1 MCPLTYHDVVAQSP
15 CPQPIMTDL
24 IATPTVQ
31 LGLAMTVLV
40 VVIAVTFWV
49 LGRLHDY
56 TTQDQPQPFGG
67 LANLEEML
75 RKGDI
80 SEEEFRTIKASTRAR
95 LTSPSSSET
104 PSAHSIDSASN
115 TSQRGDVSQPS
126 SDESAIQVA
135 KVNDDD
141 QDSTT
146 S

>member
-15 CPQPIMTDL
+15 CPPPIMTDL

-31 LGLAMTVLV
+31 LGLAMTILV

-56 TTQDQPQPFGG
+56 TTQDQPQPLGG
-67 LANLEEML
+67 LSNLEEML

-80 SEEEFRTIKASTRAR
+80 SEKEFRTITASTRAR
-95 LTSPSSSET
+95 LTSPGSSET

-115 TSQRGDVSQPS
+115 VSQPGDVSQS
-126 SDESAIQVA
+126 GFQESATPVDELNHD
-135 KVNDDD
+135 KHDN
-141 QDSTT
+141 TT